1 MTFATNSDLLKYYTT
16 VMDHGV
22 TDWSAEIAEAQS
34 DIENIVKAKWFFVE
48 FGSQRTRGM
57 VIQPIF
63 NPSLLVPAQW
73 NKVTCYRALANYIL
87 PKLSTFRP
95 EGDAFQKAV
104 DFYHQRFSEE
114 MDLQLSV
121 GVQYDLN
128 NDHTISETEKFPT
141 LTNRLYR

>member
-57 VIQPIF
+57 VIQPVF
-63 NPSLLVPAQW
+63 NPSLLVTTQW
-73 NKVTCYRALANYIL
+73 TKATCYRALANYIL

-95 EGDAFQKAV
+95 EGDSFRQAV
-104 DFYHQRFSEE
+104 DFYDQRFDEE

-121 GVQYDLN
+121 GVKYDLN
-128 NDHTISETEKFPT
+128 NDSVISEAEKFPT

>member
-22 TDWSAEIAEAQS
+22 VDWSAEIAEAQG

-63 NPSLLVPAQW
+63 NPDLLVPAQW
-73 NKVTCYRALANYIL
+73 NKAVCYRALANYIL

-104 DFYHQRFSEE
+104 DFYDQRFDEE

-128 NDHTISETEKFPT
+128 NDHTISEAEKFPT